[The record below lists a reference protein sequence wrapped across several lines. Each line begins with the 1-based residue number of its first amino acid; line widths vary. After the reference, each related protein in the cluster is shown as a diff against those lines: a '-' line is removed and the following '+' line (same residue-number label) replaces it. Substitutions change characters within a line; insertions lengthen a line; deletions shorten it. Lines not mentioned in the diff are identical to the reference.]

1 MSYKQ
6 IFRRVNRIVTSAVND
21 VIEKLTREEQEL
33 SDFDEELKKTAGG
46 DAQSSARP
54 AGPGASRA
62 GQREPGGGGSHGKSQ
77 PGSRDTGGKG
87 QSQQGARNSGGKERS
102 QPQGGRKPGEKD
114 DAYYYAVLGLT
125 PRASEDEI
133 KRAYRRIMRQ
143 VHPDKVATL
152 SSALQKEA
160 TEKAMRVSEAYHIIE
175 RRRGF
180 K

>member
-21 VIEKLTREEQEL
+21 AIEKLTRDEQEL

-54 AGPGASRA
+54 ADPGASRA
-62 GQREPGGGGSHGKSQ
+62 GQRESGGGSHGKSQ
-77 PGSRDTGGKG
+77 QGSRDTGGKG
-87 QSQQGARNSGGKERS
+87 QSQQGARDTGGRERS
-102 QPQGGRKPGEKD
+102 QQQGGRKPGEKD

-152 SSALQKEA
+152 SPALQKEA
-160 TEKAMRVSEAYHIIE
+160 TGKAMQVSEAYHIIE